1 MKQAQNKSDMAAI
14 LELSDQNFKI
24 TMINMLRA
32 LMEKAGQHVRTDGS
46 YKQREF
52 NNNNDSNS

>member
-32 LMEKAGQHVRTDGS
+32 LMKNAD
-46 YKQREF
+46 
-52 NNNNDSNS
+52 NMLDA